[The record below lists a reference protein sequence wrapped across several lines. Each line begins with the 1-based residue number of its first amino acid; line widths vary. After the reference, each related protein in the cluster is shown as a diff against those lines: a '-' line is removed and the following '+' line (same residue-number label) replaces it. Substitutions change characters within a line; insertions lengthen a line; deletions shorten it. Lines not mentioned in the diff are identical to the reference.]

1 MRGKTIAATLAGVVI
16 VGIVALGATMWR
28 GAITEITPP
37 AASSFDRAAVERGLR
52 VAAAGDCISCH
63 TARGGPAFAGAAP
76 LRTPFGTLYSS
87 NITPDPD
94 SGIGRWSLQA
104 FDRAL
109 RTGVSRDGT
118 LLYPAFPYPH
128 FTHLSDQDV
137 QDLYAYLMTRTP
149 VATRPPDNDLSF
161 PYSFR
166 PLLALWNL
174 LYLPDGPLPAVA
186 GRSEAWLRG
195 RYLVEGAGHCA
206 ACHTPLNALGAP
218 ASDRAYAGAVIDGW
232 EAPALNALG
241 AGKAGSASNGNAGNG
256 NNAGNGDRA
265 GNAAG
270 VPAPGVRAWTVDQ
283 LTAYLRTGLA
293 SEHGAAAGPMRDVT
307 RQLANLPEADV
318 RAMAVYLL
326 DMQGTGPD
334 ASKATA
340 ATTSTAPPASTASAA
355 STTSTTSTAPAAL
368 AAPTTSAT
376 STTSTTSTPPSLQAT
391 LGATLYTSTCAACH
405 DRGAPMAR
413 IGGRPS
419 LALSHAAT
427 ADDPRNAINMVL
439 HGIAQEGGTATPY
452 MPAFGAVFDDAQIA
466 QVLDYM
472 RVQIAGRPAWPGLQD
487 AVAAVRKE
495 TAEAHAP
502 LKAQPGPQPRPQ
514 PGLQPGPQPRPQ
526 SGAQPR
532 TQAKEAHQ
540 P

>member
-1 MRGKTIAATLAGVVI
+1 MRGKTIAATLAGVV
-16 VGIVALGATMWR
+16 VAGIVALGVTAWR
-28 GAITEITPP
+28 GGIAEIAPP
-37 AASSFDRAAVERGLR
+37 PASSFNRAAIDRGLR

-63 TARGGPAFAGAAP
+63 TARGGPVYAGGAP

-94 SGIGRWSLQA
+94 SGIGRWSLPA

-149 VATRPPDNDLSF
+149 VATKPPDNELAF
-161 PYSFR
+161 PYSIR
-166 PLLALWNL
+166 PLLAAWNL
-174 LYLPDGPLPAVA
+174 LYLPDGPLPVEA

-218 ASDRAYAGAVIDGW
+218 ASGRDYAGAVIDGW
-232 EAPALNALG
+232 DAPALNALTQG
-241 AGKAGSASNGNAGNG
+241 AS
-256 NNAGNGDRA
+256 
-265 GNAAG
+265 
-270 VPAPGVRAWTVDQ
+270 PWTVDQ
-283 LTAYLRTGLA
+283 LTSYLRTGLA
-293 SEHGAAAGPMRDVT
+293 SEHGAAAGPMRDVV
-307 RQLANLPEADV
+307 RQLANVPEADV
-318 RAMAVYLL
+318 RSMAVYLL
-326 DMQGTGPD
+326 DLPGAGHA

-340 ATTSTAPPASTASAA
+340 AKADGPQGQGASGQAVAPPAPPAQAQPASTARQQ
-355 STTSTTSTAPAAL
+355 T
-368 AAPTTSAT
+368 
-376 STTSTTSTPPSLQAT
+376 T
-391 LGATLYTSTCAACH
+391 LGATLFTSTCAACH
-405 DRGAPMAR
+405 DQGAPMMR

-419 LALSHAAT
+419 LAQSRAAT
-427 ADDPRNAINMVL
+427 ADDPRNAINLVL
-439 HGIAQEGGTATPY
+439 HGIPQEGSAAMPY
-452 MPAFGAVFDDAQIA
+452 MPAFGAVLDDAQIA

-472 RVQIAGRPAWPGLQD
+472 RVQVAQRAPWPGLQN

-495 TAEAHAP
+495 TASAAAP
-502 LKAQPGPQPRPQ
+502 VKEQAPTTPPPATSKGQGK
-514 PGLQPGPQPRPQ
+514 
-526 SGAQPR
+526 
-532 TQAKEAHQ
+532 TQGKEAHQ

>member
-1 MRGKTIAATLAGVVI
+1 MRGKTIAATLAGVVV

-28 GAITEITPP
+28 SAITEITPP
-37 AASSFDRAAVERGLR
+37 AAASFDRAAVERGLR

-63 TARGGPAFAGAAP
+63 TARGGPAFAGGAP

-94 SGIGRWSLQA
+94 SGIGRWSLPA

-118 LLYPAFPYPH
+118 FLYPAFPYPH

-149 VATRPPDNDLSF
+149 VATRPPDDDLSF
-161 PYSFR
+161 PYSVR

-174 LYLPDGPLPAVA
+174 LYLPDGPLPVAV

-218 ASDRAYAGAVIDGW
+218 ASGRAYAGAVIDGW

-241 AGKAGSASNGNAGNG
+241 AGKAGDASNAGNG
-256 NNAGNGDRA
+256 SSAGKP
-265 GNAAG
+265 AG
-270 VPAPGVRAWTVDQ
+270 VSAPGVHPWTVDQ

-334 ASKATA
+334 ASKAA
-340 ATTSTAPPASTASAA
+340 VASTSTAPTASTAS
-355 STTSTTSTAPAAL
+355 TGPTAPTPATPTATP
-368 AAPTTSAT
+368 APTQPTQP
-376 STTSTTSTPPSLQAT
+376 TPTPQPAKQTT

-405 DRGAPMAR
+405 DQGAPMVR

-419 LALSHAAT
+419 LALSHAAA

-472 RVQIAGRPAWPGLQD
+472 RVQIAGRPAWSGLQD

-495 TAEAHAP
+495 TAAARAP
-502 LKAQPGPQPRPQ
+502 LKAQPGPQP
-514 PGLQPGPQPRPQ
+514 
-526 SGAQPR
+526 GA
-532 TQAKEAHQ
+532 QAKEAHQ

>member
-28 GAITEITPP
+28 ATIAEITPP
-37 AASSFDRAAVERGLR
+37 AASSFDRAAVDRGLR

-63 TARGGPAFAGAAP
+63 TARGGPVYAGGAP

-94 SGIGRWSLQA
+94 SGIGRWSLPA

-109 RTGVSRDGT
+109 RTGVARDGT

-161 PYSFR
+161 PYSVR

-174 LYLPDGPLPAVA
+174 LYLPDGPLPTQA

-232 EAPALNALG
+232 EAPALNAL
-241 AGKAGSASNGNAGNG
+241 AQ
-256 NNAGNGDRA
+256 
-265 GNAAG
+265 
-270 VPAPGVRAWTVDQ
+270 APKAWTVEQ

-293 SEHGAAAGPMRDVT
+293 NEHGAAAGPMRDVT
-307 RQLANLPEADV
+307 RQLANLPEGDV

-326 DMQGTGPD
+326 DMPSTVRT
-334 ASKATA
+334 ASSTAGSSVAATA
-340 ATTSTAPPASTASAA
+340 P
-355 STTSTTSTAPAAL
+355 
-368 AAPTTSAT
+368 TSAT
-376 STTSTTSTPPSLQAT
+376 QTT
-391 LGATLYTSTCAACH
+391 LGATLFTSTCAACH
-405 DRGAPMAR
+405 DQGAPMMR

-419 LALSHAAT
+419 LALSRAAT

-439 HGIAQEGGTATPY
+439 HGIPQEGSAATPY
-452 MPAFGAVFDDAQIA
+452 MPSFGAVLDDAQVA

-472 RVQIAGRPAWPGLQD
+472 RVQIAQRPAWPNLQD
-487 AVAAVRKE
+487 AVTAVRKE
-495 TAEAHAP
+495 TAAAQAP
-502 LKAQPGPQPRPQ
+502 PAQ
-514 PGLQPGPQPRPQ
+514 
-526 SGAQPR
+526 AQV
-532 TQAKEAHQ
+532 QGKEAHQ

>member
-1 MRGKTIAATLAGVVI
+1 MRGRTIAATLAGVVI

-28 GAITEITPP
+28 GMVAEIAPP
-37 AASSFDRAAVERGLR
+37 AASSFDRAAVDRGLR
-52 VAAAGDCISCH
+52 VAAVGDCISCH
-63 TARGGPAFAGAAP
+63 TARGGAVYAGGAP

-94 SGIGRWSLQA
+94 SGIGRWSLPA

-109 RTGVSRDGT
+109 RAGVARDGT

-128 FTHLSDQDV
+128 FTHMSDQDV
-137 QDLYAYLMTRTP
+137 KDLYAYMMTRTP
-149 VATRPPDNDLSF
+149 VATKPPENELSF
-161 PYSFR
+161 PYSVR

-174 LYLPDGPLPAVA
+174 LYLPEGPLPADA

-218 ASDRAYAGAVIDGW
+218 ASGRAYAGAVIDGW
-232 EAPALNALG
+232 EAPALSGLG
-241 AGKAGSASNGNAGNG
+241 VGSAGNAGT
-256 NNAGNGDRA
+256 A
-265 GNAAG
+265 GNAA
-270 VPAPGVRAWTVDQ
+270 AASGVRPWTVDQ
-283 LTAYLRTGLA
+283 LTSYLRTGLA

-326 DMQGTGPD
+326 DMQGTGP
-334 ASKATA
+334 
-340 ATTSTAPPASTASAA
+340 AA
-355 STTSTTSTAPAAL
+355 SRTAVASAPAA
-368 AAPTTSAT
+368 APTPAPASA
-376 STTSTTSTPPSLQAT
+376 SAQPAPQPALQTT
-391 LGATLYTSTCAACH
+391 LGAALFTSTCAACH
-405 DRGAPMAR
+405 DPGAPMMR

-439 HGIAQEGGTATPY
+439 HGIAHEGSAATPY
-452 MPAFGAVFDDAQIA
+452 MPPFATVLDDAQVA

-472 RVQIAGRPAWPGLQD
+472 RVQVAQRPAWPGLQA
-487 AVAAVRKE
+487 AVASVRKE
-495 TAEAHAP
+495 TVAAP
-502 LKAQPGPQPRPQ
+502 TPQAGQAQPQVQG
-514 PGLQPGPQPRPQ
+514 
-526 SGAQPR
+526 
-532 TQAKEAHQ
+532 KEAHQ